1 MDQVAQ
7 HCLAQSYGESMTF
20 EEFARD
26 HGLMIKDLILDRWVR
41 VGTEDHPRKQ
51 NGAYIFD
58 GHKGAIINFAVHD
71 KHILYKSSEPF
82 IPDPHAAA
90 KREAAKRDHE
100 LRQRK
105 AADKAAFILN
115 NAVKGQ
121 HPYLIRKGFPDRGL
135 IWNKLLVLPM
145 RVSQHLVGCQMIQE
159 DGTKRFLTGQQT
171 KGASLVIDNKGR
183 NILCEGFA
191 TGMSVRRAMKHLRER
206 YTIHVCFSAGNMLE
220 VAKSLREPLVIADND
235 PMGVSTA
242 KKIASRYWLGEAGE
256 DFNDTEQRIGT
267 QLAAE
272 SLRGL
277 L

>member
-1 MDQVAQ
+1 
-7 HCLAQSYGESMTF
+7 MTF

-41 VGTEDHPRKQ
+41 VGTDDHPRKQ

-71 KHILYKSSEPF
+71 RHILYKSSEPF
-82 IPDPHAAA
+82 APDPNAAA
-90 KREAAKRDHE
+90 KREAAKQEHQ

-115 NAVKGQ
+115 NSVKSE
-121 HPYLIRKGFPDRGL
+121 HPYLNRKGFVDKGL
-135 IWNKLLVLPM
+135 VWNDMLVLPM
-145 RVSQHLVGCQMIQE
+145 RILDNLVGCQLISQ
-159 DGTKRFLTGQQT
+159 DGTKRFLSGQRT

-206 YTIHVCFSAGNMLE
+206 YTIHVCFSAGNMVE
-220 VAKSLREPLVIADND
+220 VARSLSNPLVIADND
-235 PMGVSTA
+235 PMGIATA
-242 KKIASRYWLGEAGE
+242 QKIAPHYWVGEAGE
-256 DFNDTEQRIGT
+256 DFNDTEQRLGT
-267 QLAAE
+267 VEVAE
-272 SLRGL
+272 SLRGFI
-277 L
+277 

>member
-1 MDQVAQ
+1 
-7 HCLAQSYGESMTF
+7 MTF

-26 HGLMIKDLILDRWVR
+26 HGLMIKDLVLDRWVR
-41 VGTEDHPRKQ
+41 VGTDDHPRKQ

-71 KHILYKSSEPF
+71 RHILYKSSEPF
-82 IPDPHAAA
+82 IPDPNAAA
-90 KREAAKRDHE
+90 KREAANQERQ

-115 NAVKGQ
+115 NALKQQ

-135 IWNKLLVLPM
+135 VWNDLLVLPM
-145 RVSQHLVGCQMIQE
+145 RVGQHLVGCQLIQE
-159 DGTKRFLTGQQT
+159 DGTKRFLSGQQT
-171 KGASLVIDNKGR
+171 KGASLIIDNKGR

-191 TGMSVRRAMKHLRER
+191 TGMSVRRAMKYLRER
-206 YTIHVCFSAGNMLE
+206 YTIYVCFSAGNMLE
-220 VAKSLREPLVIADND
+220 VAKSLRNPLVIADND
-235 PMGVSTA
+235 AMGVGTA
-242 KKIASRYWLGEAGE
+242 KKIASFYWLGEAGE

-272 SLRGL
+272 SLREL

>member
-1 MDQVAQ
+1 
-7 HCLAQSYGESMTF
+7 MTF

-71 KHILYKSSEPF
+71 KHILYKSNEPPVF
-82 IPDPHAAA
+82 DPNAAA
-90 KREAAKRDHE
+90 KREAAKQEHE

-115 NAVKGQ
+115 NAAKQQ

-135 IWNKLLVLPM
+135 VWNDLLVLPM
-145 RVSQHLVGCQMIQE
+145 RVGQHLVGCQLIQE
-159 DGTKRFLTGQQT
+159 DGTKRFLSGQQT
-171 KGASLVIDNKGR
+171 KGASLVIDAKGR

-191 TGMSVRRAMKHLRER
+191 TGMSVRRAMKYLRER

-220 VAKSLREPLVIADND
+220 IAKGVRDPLVIADND
-235 PMGVSTA
+235 AMEVATA
-242 KKIASRYWLGEAGE
+242 KKIASFYWLGEAGE

-272 SLRGL
+272 SLRCFVSSVKG
-277 L
+277 